1 MISELKK
8 NELEGDISY
17 QEIKQAVWDCGIDK
31 SSGPDGVTFGFIR
44 RYWSLIEK
52 DVVAAVQH
60 FFTSGN
66 FPKGCN
72 ASFIALIPKIPDA
85 KLVKDFRPI
94 SLIGSLY
101 KIIAKILATRL
112 VGVLGDLVSEVQS
125 AFVADRQILDGPLI
139 LNESEGCGIG
149 RAGNVGYKSIWC
161 DIIKEMNMLASHGI
175 DLISMMHKKI
185 GNGLNTSFWEDRWR
199 GSND

>member
-1 MISELKK
+1 MNWKAIFHTKK
-8 NELEGDISY
+8 LSGR
-17 QEIKQAVWDCGIDK
+17 CGIDK
-31 SSGPDGVTFGFIR
+31 SPGPDGVTFGFIR

-60 FFTSGN
+60 IFTSDN

-72 ASFIALIPKIPDA
+72 ASFIALILKIPDA

-101 KIIAKILATRL
+101 KIIAKILANRL

-139 LNESEGCGIG
+139 LNE
-149 RAGNVGYKSIWC
+149 VLQWC
-161 DIIKEMNMLASHGI
+161 KA
-175 DLISMMHKKI
+175 KKKTFI
-185 GNGLNTSFWEDRWR
+185 FKTDFEKAYDSFRWDFLGDVLNRF
-199 GSND
+199 GF